1 VDSELARTARKLV
14 IAAKVVAAR
23 RANLFRHGAV
33 LEGLQGAIMNCSA
46 QACMD
51 VCDFAC
57 GFDACPGETGTVFD
71 EDATYFAKDKGM
83 NVCRRGPE
91 P

>member
-1 VDSELARTARKLV
+1 VLGQDGAQTSLSSQLFIT
-14 IAAKVVAAR
+14 AKVAAAR
-23 RANLFRHGAV
+23 RANLFQAR
-33 LEGLQGAIMNCSA
+33 LMNCSA

>member
-14 IAAKVVAAR
+14 IAAKVAAAR

>member
-1 VDSELARTARKLV
+1 
-14 IAAKVVAAR
+14 
-23 RANLFRHGAV
+23 
-33 LEGLQGAIMNCSA
+33 MNCSA

>member
-1 VDSELARTARKLV
+1 
-14 IAAKVVAAR
+14 VAA
-23 RANLFRHGAV
+23 L
-33 LEGLQGAIMNCSA
+33 MNCSTH
-46 QACMD
+46 ACLD

-57 GFDACPGETGTVFD
+57 GFDDCPGETGTIFVD
-71 EDATYFAKDKGM
+71 EDVNHFAKDKGM